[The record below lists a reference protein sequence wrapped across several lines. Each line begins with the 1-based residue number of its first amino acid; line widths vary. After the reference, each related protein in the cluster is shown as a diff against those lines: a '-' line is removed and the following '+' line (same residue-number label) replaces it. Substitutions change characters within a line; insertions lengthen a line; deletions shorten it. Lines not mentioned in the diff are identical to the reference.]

1 MQQYIAY
8 GMLGSGA
15 VWLISRFVMDWVKAG
30 ITSLPPSVSDIPR
43 ILGTDEAA
51 PTGTADYL
59 KMIQFEAPK
68 ATEKEWWVYAT
79 QGLSKIAV
87 VRSERDRLGGGPA

>member
-8 GMLGSGA
+8 GLIIAGA
-15 VWLISRFVMDWVKAG
+15 LWFIVRFVVDRASVG
-30 ITSLPPSVSDIPR
+30 TLPVLTDIPR
-43 ILGTDEAA
+43 ILGTDESA

>member
-1 MQQYIAY
+1 MQQWIAY
-8 GMLGSGA
+8 
-15 VWLISRFVMDWVKAG
+15 WLISAGALWAVSRFVRDRFNIG
-30 ITSLPPSVSDIPR
+30 GTSPATDIPR

>member
-8 GMLGSGA
+8 GLIIAGA
-15 VWLISRFVMDWVKAG
+15 LWLVTRFVKDKLLTG
-30 ITSLPPSVSDIPR
+30 TRQTFSDIPR

>member
-1 MQQYIAY
+1 MQQYIAV
-8 GMLGSGA
+8 GLMVAGALWMLG
-15 VWLISRFVMDWVKAG
+15 RFLKDTYFTGTRK
-30 ITSLPPSVSDIPR
+30 TFSDIPR

>member
-1 MQQYIAY
+1 MQQWIAI
-8 GMLGSGA
+8 GLMIAGALWMLA
-15 VWLISRFVMDWVKAG
+15 RFVKDMYFTGTRK
-30 ITSLPPSVSDIPR
+30 TFSDIPR
-43 ILGTDEAA
+43 ILSTDEPA

-68 ATEKEWWVYAT
+68 ATEKEWWGYAV

>member
-8 GMLGSGA
+8 GLIGA
-15 VWLISRFVMDWVKAG
+15 GALWAISRYVVGRIKVGDSSPA
-30 ITSLPPSVSDIPR
+30 SDIPR
-43 ILGTDEAA
+43 ILGTDESA

>member
-8 GMLGSGA
+8 GLVIAGA
-15 VWLISRFVMDWVKAG
+15 LWLAARFVKDKFLTG
-30 ITSLPPSVSDIPR
+30 TRETFSDIPR
-43 ILGTDEAA
+43 VLGTDEQA
-51 PTGTADYL
+51 PEGTADYL

-79 QGLSKIAV
+79 MGLSKIAV

>member
-1 MQQYIAY
+1 MQILGVCLIAAGALYFVGLFAY
-8 GMLGSGA
+8 GKYKNRVVKVPSNSDVPRLLG
-15 VWLISRFVMDWVKAG
+15 
-30 ITSLPPSVSDIPR
+30 P
-43 ILGTDEAA
+43 DEAPPA
-51 PTGTADYL
+51 GTFDYL
-59 KMIQFEAPK
+59 KMIQFESPK

>member
-1 MQQYIAY
+1 VQQYIAY
-8 GMLGSGA
+8 TLIGA
-15 VWLISRFVMDWVKAG
+15 GALWLISRFVMDRIKVGK
-30 ITSLPPSVSDIPR
+30 TPPATDIPR
-43 ILGTDEAA
+43 ILGPDEAA

>member
-8 GMLGSGA
+8 GLIIAGA
-15 VWLISRFVMDWVKAG
+15 LWLIARFVKDRFAADGMF
-30 ITSLPPSVSDIPR
+30 PPSDIPR
-43 ILGTDEAA
+43 ILGTDESA

>member
-8 GMLGSGA
+8 GLIGA
-15 VWLISRFVMDWVKAG
+15 GALWLISRFVMDRLKAG
-30 ITSLPPSVSDIPR
+30 ITSPATDIPR
-43 ILGTDEAA
+43 ILGTDESA
-51 PTGTADYL
+51 PVGTADYL

-79 QGLSKIAV
+79 MGLSKIAV

>member
-1 MQQYIAY
+1 MQLYIAY
-8 GMLGSGA
+8 GLIIVGA
-15 VWLISRFVMDWVKAG
+15 LWLIARLVKDKLLAG
-30 ITSLPPSVSDIPR
+30 TRQTFSDIPR
-43 ILGTDEAA
+43 VLGTDEAA